1 MEVINVY
8 KKAIHILQIVYTA
21 AALLKPKQRLIFL
34 EAVIRYALDGEHTEG
49 LSGPVNALFL
59 TIQPT
64 LDTARKKAEAGA
76 IGGSTMQALYEDPYA
91 EVRPELIH
99 FTG

>member
-1 MEVINVY
+1 MFTRKQFTFY
-8 KKAIHILQIVYTA
+8 RSFYTA
-21 AALLKPKQRLIFL
+21 AALLKPKQRLVFL
-34 EAVIRYALDGEHTEG
+34 EAVIRYALDGELTEG